1 MSVSE
6 SRDFSVEEVLKRV
19 YLLLRHELTKKNC
32 NLQPSGDMDIHKT
45 FIHGDI
51 NNLVQVLTN
60 LVSNSIDAQVPQGR
74 RDIFVDVGKDSKDLI
89 IRVIDFGSGIPENI
103 KRRLLKQMV
112 TSKGTMGTG
121 LGLFISNTVIKAKF
135 DGSMRVEDNPDG
147 GTIIRISI
155 PLEIVTLRVGNE
167 VSGK

>member
-1 MSVSE
+1 MKESVKEGKE
-6 SRDFSVEEVLKRV
+6 SLCS
-19 YLLLRHELTKKNC
+19 
-32 NLQPSGDMDIHKT
+32 
-45 FIHGDI
+45 
-51 NNLVQVLTN
+51 
-60 LVSNSIDAQVPQGR
+60 
-74 RDIFVDVGKDSKDLI
+74 DVFFL
-89 IRVIDFGSGIPENI
+89 IPENI